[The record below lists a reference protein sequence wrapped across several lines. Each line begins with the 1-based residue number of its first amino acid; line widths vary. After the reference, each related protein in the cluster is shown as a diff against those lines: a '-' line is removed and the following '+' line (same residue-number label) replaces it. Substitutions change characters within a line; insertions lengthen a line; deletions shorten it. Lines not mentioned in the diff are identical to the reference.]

1 MEKSQA
7 MAIVQ
12 LFQGA
17 YPNSEFIDSVIS
29 ATTWYLALKEYDFEE
44 TKIASMDIIKSQENG
59 YKVNVAAVINRI
71 CENRKARREKEAQ
84 EKFWKDCEEREKNK
98 ISPEKMREY
107 IDKVYKYFGIKKD
120 EENK

>member
-44 TKIASMDIIKSQENG
+44 TKIACMDIIKSQENG
-59 YKVNVAAVINRI
+59 YKVNVAAVINEI
-71 CENRKARREKEAQ
+71 RKQRKIKREKEEQ
-84 EKFWKDCEEREKNK
+84 EKFYKEMEESKKNK
-98 ISPEKMREY
+98 ISPEKLEY
-107 IDKVYKYFGIKKD
+107 YMSLIHNRYK
-120 EENK
+120 